1 MLGDGDMFRTVG
13 RYFWGV
19 CYFFLSLLAL
29 AFFGLY
35 VSSNLVVTAQAPPLD
50 GPSDDFSAVYQDAE
64 TALAAAYNFEAAGE
78 VDRAFASYLTVLDSA
93 LAAGDELS
101 ISADANLDTLVDKVA
116 DNILSEAEADEIEA
130 DLPAWDDVDT
140 PRAKNWLM
148 RFADARR
155 LRYASE
161 GKYQEAYQATLDVRD
176 MAWDIVNQ
184 SPNDPSVRKAIQ
196 VYYDTN
202 QALGQREKA
211 AQDLA
216 GLAQNLPPTV
226 ASRTSDL
233 TGSVKS
239 ANATS
244 DEELLIA
251 ANSAA
256 QVKLTIVEEGN
267 GQVEPDG
274 GVYNPGTEVTLTAT
288 PSYHA
293 RFTGWTGD
301 LTSSENPV
309 TVFLS
314 SDFEA
319 TAHFVNSWEVIE
331 SVWGQGRVTPVGL
344 FDEGTL
350 VTIQAV
356 PAQDWEF
363 AGWDGEL
370 FGKGDTVEV
379 TMTSDVVAAAQF
391 VYRPGVGAMDLVADL
406 GGYLVEIG
414 VNQTAGQVKNLAF
427 DMGELDNSGEPV
439 GNEVPDAAELLVL
452 QGLLQRADFNRTAFG
467 GTGSSFVWEPW
478 TVNLAQAQTDLPTA
492 SAAFQRITAA
502 YMTLGSEGHQ
512 KFVAAQ
518 AYALYT
524 VELDLDDYSS
534 NAMTDLD
541 VDGNPDADGAWNR
554 LEWKTLL
561 AYLPGAPTFA
571 DAVTYAEMALDPK
584 SPAAADINYA
594 RDAPG
599 RR

>member
-1 MLGDGDMFRTVG
+1 
-13 RYFWGV
+13 
-19 CYFFLSLLAL
+19 
-29 AFFGLY
+29 
-35 VSSNLVVTAQAPPLD
+35 
-50 GPSDDFSAVYQDAE
+50 
-64 TALAAAYNFEAAGE
+64 
-78 VDRAFASYLTVLDSA
+78 
-93 LAAGDELS
+93 
-101 ISADANLDTLVDKVA
+101 
-116 DNILSEAEADEIEA
+116 
-130 DLPAWDDVDT
+130 
-140 PRAKNWLM
+140 
-148 RFADARR
+148 
-155 LRYASE
+155 
-161 GKYQEAYQATLDVRD
+161 
-176 MAWDIVNQ
+176 
-184 SPNDPSVRKAIQ
+184 
-196 VYYDTN
+196 
-202 QALGQREKA
+202 
-211 AQDLA
+211 
-216 GLAQNLPPTV
+216 
-226 ASRTSDL
+226 
-233 TGSVKS
+233 
-239 ANATS
+239 
-244 DEELLIA
+244 
-251 ANSAA
+251 
-256 QVKLTIVEEGN
+256 
-267 GQVEPDG
+267 
-274 GVYNPGTEVTLTAT
+274 
-288 PSYHA
+288 
-293 RFTGWTGD
+293 
-301 LTSSENPV
+301 
-309 TVFLS
+309 
-314 SDFEA
+314 
-319 TAHFVNSWEVIE
+319 
-331 SVWGQGRVTPVGL
+331 
-344 FDEGTL
+344 
-350 VTIQAV
+350 
-356 PAQDWEF
+356 
-363 AGWDGEL
+363 
-370 FGKGDTVEV
+370 KGDTVEV

-406 GGYLVEIG
+406 GAYLVEIG
-414 VNQTAGQVKNLAF
+414 VNQTASEVENLAF